1 MSVAVV
7 SLQLR
12 LTPPSRRS
20 NVVAVDNRQEGLE
33 VLKKAPKHL
42 QPDETR
48 LIDSDE
54 SKESVA
60 KELGGAFHET
70 NAGVDRVVICAEDKN
85 LVLWSQKLLRKG
97 GIIVDVGLVS
107 ADAPAPLSLLC
118 ACSPPNLAPLP
129 PLQPA
134 DGPVRRPHVHSPSA
148 HRADFSRVQFLV
160 DSFALNFCEQ
170 QLRGRLICSPE
181 EIESMLKLHADNSCE
196 TYVEKTYRVE
206 QINDMVSL
214 APQTRPA
221 HSADAQSQIEHYKS
235 KSLMGRL
242 VMDFQ

>member
-1 MSVAVV
+1 MV

-20 NVVAVDNRQEGLE
+20 NVVAVDNRQEGLD

-70 NAGVDRVVICAEDKN
+70 NAGVDRVVICAEDKK
-85 LVLWSQKLLRKG
+85 LVLWSQKILRKG

-107 ADAPAPLSLLC
+107 ADAPAPLSPPY

-129 PLQPA
+129 PCSLPMDRCVARTSTSLRHIALTSPA
-134 DGPVRRPHVHSPSA
+134 RSSSSTALRSTSA
-148 HRADFSRVQFLV
+148 
-160 DSFALNFCEQ
+160 
-170 QLRGRLICSPE
+170 
-181 EIESMLKLHADNSCE
+181 NSSC
-196 TYVEKTYRVE
+196 VAV
-206 QINDMVSL
+206 
-214 APQTRPA
+214 
-221 HSADAQSQIEHYKS
+221 
-235 KSLMGRL
+235 
-242 VMDFQ
+242 